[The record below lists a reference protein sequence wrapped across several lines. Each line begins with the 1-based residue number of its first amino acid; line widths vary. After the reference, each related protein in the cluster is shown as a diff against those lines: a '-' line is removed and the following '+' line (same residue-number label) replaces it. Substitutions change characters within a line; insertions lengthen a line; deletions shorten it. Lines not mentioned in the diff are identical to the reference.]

1 MPPEYRFALVR
12 EPTRPTSK
20 PVSMATLS
28 SLARAIHT
36 ARRHRAIQLQ
46 DAPLNVRGWGELQ
59 GVSVYTLSDDGQPQD
74 YIGWAW
80 LDARPRQALETA
92 LAATMSDAPMFGR
105 AA

>member
-1 MPPEYRFALVR
+1 
-12 EPTRPTSK
+12 
-20 PVSMATLS
+20 MATLS

-80 LDARPRQALETA
+80 LDGRPRQALEAA